1 MAFTDTINTT
11 KRFKVGTRRQ
21 VDAKEFIY
29 LSGIGSTVA
38 GSWVAYDNL
47 YATTL
52 TVAASRGGIAV
63 AQAATVASTFG
74 WYQIYGVTTIGKV
87 LTGANAA
94 HCWVCATAGSV
105 DNTDVAL
112 QGIVGAVQRSATVA
126 NVATFHIN
134 FPFVVISAID

>member
-38 GSWVAYDNL
+38 GSWVAFDNL

-74 WYQIYGVTTIGKV
+74 WYQIYGVVSGKV
-87 LTGANAA
+87 LTGGLGL

-134 FPFVVISAID
+134 YPFVVISAID